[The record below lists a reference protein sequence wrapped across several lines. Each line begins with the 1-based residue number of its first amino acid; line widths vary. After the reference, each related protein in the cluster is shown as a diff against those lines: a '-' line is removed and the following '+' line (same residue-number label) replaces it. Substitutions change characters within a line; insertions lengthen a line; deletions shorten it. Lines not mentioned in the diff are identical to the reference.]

1 MAQFEYFSHNG
12 ELLPVDQAVV
22 PLSSIE
28 YLYGFGVYESVRVS
42 KGVIYFLD
50 DHVERLLKSASLI
63 ELAHTLTPD
72 SVSQNVKELA
82 DKNRIT
88 TCNIKIVLI
97 GGPTAE
103 AAQLYIQ
110 CLNPLFPDRQLYKTG
125 AHVITYHYERL
136 FPQAKTL
143 NMLSSYLAFREAKQ
157 AHAYDALLINKSGS
171 ITEGTRTN
179 FLAVTGNT
187 IVSPPEEEILL
198 GVMRKAVLKVAAA
211 NDFEVIHKDIQ
222 FEDLGSYNGAFV
234 TNSSSKIMPIRSIDT
249 YDFGDP
255 SEKLQKLMQKL
266 DDFLVS
272 SNGKF

>member
-12 ELLPVDQAVV
+12 ELLPVDRAVV
-22 PLSSIE
+22 PLGSIE

-72 SVSQNVKELA
+72 SVVQNVRELI
-82 DKNRIT
+82 DKNKVS

-125 AHVITYHYERL
+125 AHAITYHYERQ

-143 NMLSSYLAFREAKQ
+143 NMLSSYLAFRAAKQ
-157 AHAYDALLINKSGS
+157 ADAYDALLVNKSGY

-179 FLAVTGNT
+179 FFCIKGNT
-187 IVSPPEEEILL
+187 IVSPLEEEILL
-198 GVMRKAVLKVAAA
+198 GVMRKAVLKVAQE
-211 NDFEVIHKDIQ
+211 NNFEIIYKDIP
-222 FEDLGSYNGAFV
+222 FEDLGSYDGAFM
-234 TNSSSKIMPIRSIDT
+234 TNSSSKIMPVRSIDAHV
-249 YDFGDP
+249 FGDP
-255 SEKLQKLMQKL
+255 PKRLQGLMAKL
-266 DDFLVS
+266 DEFLAS
-272 SNGKF
+272 CNGTF